1 LPKLSDKNVDC
12 LSALIYTKQY
22 PGDIM
27 SKGTR
32 PRPSV
37 VSQEELAARYESIF
51 GKKPP
56 KERYVPPPLPPEL
69 AGPSSFEQ
77 QLGVAKLPLGR
88 T

>member
-1 LPKLSDKNVDC
+1 
-12 LSALIYTKQY
+12 
-22 PGDIM
+22 M

-37 VSQEELAARYESIF
+37 ISQEEISARHTAIF
-51 GKKPP
+51 GEKPK

-69 AGPSSFEQ
+69 QTQSYHDKTFGKP
-77 QLGVAKLPLGR
+77 LPQGR